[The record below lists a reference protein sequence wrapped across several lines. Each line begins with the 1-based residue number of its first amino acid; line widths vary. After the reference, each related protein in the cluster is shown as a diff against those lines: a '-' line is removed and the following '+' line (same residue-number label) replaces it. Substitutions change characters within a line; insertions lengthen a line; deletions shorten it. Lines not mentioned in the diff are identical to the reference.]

1 MAADQLS
8 QLTSR
13 ADAVHNHYRREFA
26 GRSRIGRDATVLDG
40 LIAQSQQI
48 AVEATSL
55 DGAGTL
61 RGALNE
67 RIAMYRNERT
77 AIGEAAAG
85 GPALARAYRLHDLS
99 WLDSRRYSRHFAGKS
114 RPTRDLG
121 LLAEMIDGETSRRDE
136 LSTLAVDKGAAWRA
150 DSIQGMGNGI
160 ELYTNERDAILG
172 IRDGMS
178 LAERAQVLATVAND
192 QFGLYRLHFQGQSR
206 RTRRV
211 PLLERIIAQL
221 KSIATEMEGLRDGG
235 LQSESNDGNIGKVRD
250 RLAHHVT
257 ELGNIRNARATIRP
271 VDLGTA
277 LGEEANGF
285 FKEYREQFAG
295 KPRDKADPAKLST
308 ICDQL
313 LVAAQQMADLHA
325 QTSLESVERNLAITL
340 DNLKAYEREW
350 ARMMEARQA
359 NA

>member
-1 MAADQLS
+1 MAADQLA
-8 QLTSR
+8 QFTSR

-61 RGALNE
+61 RNTLNE
-67 RIAMYRNERT
+67 RIALYRNERT

-114 RPTRDLG
+114 RPTRDMG
-121 LLAEMIDGETSRRDE
+121 LLGEMIDSETSRRKE
-136 LSTLAVDKGAAWRA
+136 LASLAVDQGAKWRA
-150 DSIQGMGNGI
+150 DSLQGMANGI
-160 ELYTNERDAILG
+160 DLYTNERDAVVG

-178 LAERAQVLATVAND
+178 LAERSQVLATIAND

-221 KSIATEMEGLRDGG
+221 QSIADEMASIRDAG
-235 LQSESNDGNIGKVRD
+235 LQSESNDGNISKVGE
-250 RLAHHVT
+250 RLTHHIT
-257 ELGNIRNARATIRP
+257 ELSNIRNARATIRP

-277 LGEEANGF
+277 LGEEANSF
-285 FKEYREQFAG
+285 FKAYREQFAG
-295 KPRDKADPAKLST
+295 KARDQADPAALST

-313 LVAAQQMADLHA
+313 LVAAQQMGDLHA
-325 QTSLESVERNLAITL
+325 QTGLDSVERNIAVTL

-359 NA
+359 KA